1 MNQTTHVQNTYNI
14 AFIKARW
21 HGDIV
26 DRCEEGFLDELRR
39 RGWQAGRV
47 DTFAVPGSLE
57 IPLLARQLALRGDH
71 AAIVASGFV
80 VDGGIYRHDFVAATV
95 IDALMQVQLETDVP
109 VLSAVL
115 TPHHFHEQTPH
126 QAFFAD
132 HLVTKGR
139 EAAGACLATIEGLA
153 RLKPET
159 QNDFGVAQAMAS

>member
-1 MNQTTHVQNTYNI
+1 MNQTTQTHDNDNI

-21 HGDIV
+21 HSDIV
-26 DRCEEGFLDELRR
+26 DRCEEGFLDELRKR
-39 RGWQAGRV
+39 SWCAGRV

-95 IDALMQVQLETDVP
+95 INALMQVQLETGVP

-115 TPHHFHEQTPH
+115 TPHHFHEGSPH
-126 QAFFAD
+126 DVFFAE
-132 HLVTKGR
+132 HFVTKGR
-139 EAAGACLATIEGLA
+139 EAAEACLATIEGLA
-153 RLKPET
+153 RLT
-159 QNDFGVAQAMAS
+159 QVGRVDFRATAAMTS